1 MPRSLQT
8 SFDTREEAYS
18 ALPDWLGHYQPVNI
32 SSQWVFDWEAIGSL
46 VRKRRMNTG
55 MSLRSMAKWMSIS
68 ATYLSDL
75 ERGLR
80 PWPLERLHDASSVL
94 DMAERKQSE

>member
-1 MPRSLQT
+1 MPKSFRT
-8 SFDTREEAYS
+8 SFKTREEAYS
-18 ALPDWLGHYQPVNI
+18 ALPSWLGQYQPVSV

-46 VRKRRMNTG
+46 VRKRRVKTG
-55 MSLRSMAKWMSIS
+55 MSLRSMAKWMNIS

-80 PWPLERLHDASSVL
+80 PWPLERLHDATNVL
-94 DMAERKQSE
+94 DLSERKAL

>member
-1 MPRSLQT
+1 MPKNSQT
-8 SFDTREEAYS
+8 FISREEAYA
-18 ALPDWLGHYQPVNI
+18 ALPKWLGQYQPVNV

-46 VRKRRMNTG
+46 VRKRRMKSDL
-55 MSLRSMAKWMSIS
+55 SLRSMAKWMNIS

-80 PWPLERLHDASSVL
+80 PWPLERLHDATNVL
-94 DMAERKQSE
+94 DLSERQAL